1 MISIR
6 GLGPKD
12 IPAARAFWVGVPG
25 LGLSSADEPEALA
38 RFFARNPGL
47 SWGAYDGD
55 RLVATV
61 LAGHDARRG
70 FLYHLAVSPDHR
82 GQGLSTELMSR
93 ALEALVAEGVEKVH
107 AFVLADNAQGLA
119 FWAAAARRG
128 WHRRGDLL
136 LFSKT
141 LSLGS

>member
-1 MISIR
+1 VISIR
-6 GLGPKD
+6 ELGPGD
-12 IPAARAFWVGVPG
+12 TPAARTFWQTVPG

-38 RFFARNPGL
+38 RFYARNPGL
-47 SWGAYDGD
+47 SWGAFEGV

-61 LAGHDARRG
+61 LAGNDARRG
-70 FLYHLAVSPDHR
+70 FLYHLAVASSHR
-82 GQGLSTELMSR
+82 GQGLSTELMTR
-93 ALEALVAEGVEKVH
+93 ALAGLAAVGVEKVH